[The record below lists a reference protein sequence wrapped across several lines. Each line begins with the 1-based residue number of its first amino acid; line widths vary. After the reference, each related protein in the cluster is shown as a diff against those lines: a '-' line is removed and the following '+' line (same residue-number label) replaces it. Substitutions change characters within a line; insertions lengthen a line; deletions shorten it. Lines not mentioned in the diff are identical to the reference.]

1 MRAPQA
7 VHEHSISRRKRDLFR
22 LPILLLAVGG
32 LVLGAC
38 RPKPQAPVAPVVPVT
53 VAKVVVKAMPVELQE
68 VGTVEAVSS
77 VNIRSQVTG
86 ELVAVHFEEGDD
98 VTRGQ
103 LLFTIDPSSYRAT
116 LDQAKAQLARDE
128 ALATNAQQ
136 DADRYA
142 GLVKKEFVTQE
153 QYEEKRSQAASLK
166 ASVLADKAAVERAQL
181 DLDHTAIRSPING
194 RTGSLLVH
202 AGNQVKANDATLVTI
217 YQMEPIRARFS
228 VPQNY
233 LNVVR
238 QRAAGRKLAVTA
250 LASGPDNKQED
261 GTLSFIDSSVDPQT
275 GTVMLKATFPNHD
288 RTLWPG
294 EFVNVSLDLM
304 TQAGAVVVPSAAV
317 QDGQQGKY
325 VFIVK
330 PNDTVD
336 SVDISVDRVVGQ
348 ETVVAKGLKGD
359 ETVVT
364 DGQLRLVPGSKI
376 SIKQP
381 SAAETPSATGEE
393 EGS

>member
-1 MRAPQA
+1 
-7 VHEHSISRRKRDLFR
+7 
-22 LPILLLAVGG
+22 
-32 LVLGAC
+32 
-38 RPKPQAPVAPVVPVT
+38 
-53 VAKVVVKAMPVELQE
+53 MPVEVQE
-68 VGTVEAVSS
+68 VGTVEAVSN
-77 VNIRSQVTG
+77 VNVRSQVTG
-86 ELVAVHFEEGDD
+86 ELIKVDFTEGGD
-98 VTRGQ
+98 VREGQ
-103 LLFTIDPSSYRAT
+103 LLFTIDPSTYRAT
-116 LDQAKAQLARDE
+116 LDQAKAQLARDKV
-128 ALATNAQQ
+128 LAANAEQ
-136 DADRYA
+136 DANRYS
-142 GLVKKEFVTQE
+142 GLVKKDFVTEE
-153 QYEEKRSQAASLK
+153 QYEGKLSQAASLK
-166 ASVLADKAAVERAQL
+166 ATVQADEATVERARL
-181 DLDHTAIRSPING
+181 DLEHTEIRSPING

-217 YQMEPIRARFS
+217 YQMEPIRVRFS

-250 LASGPDNKQED
+250 LASGPENKKED

-304 TQAGAVVVPSAAV
+304 TQPDAVVVPSAAV

-325 VFIVK
+325 VFVVK
-330 PNDTVD
+330 PDDTVD

-381 SAAETPSATGEE
+381 SAAETPPADSEE